1 MKGSKCREQID
12 KRGIPMRT
20 VLPLLFL
27 ALVPLA
33 SAQTTTTVNPGSCRA
48 ISNCRLSTSDGNV
61 LWVSNPN
68 FVDILASD
76 GTILRS
82 CTGIV
87 TYQFGYT
94 QSPPPSSSNLSQ
106 VPFTLHVECDFS
118 GGSITVDQ
126 QGFGYYWRGGG
137 GKGGGGAGV
146 VYRVSS
152 GTVTM
157 N

>member
-1 MKGSKCREQID
+1 
-12 KRGIPMRT
+12 MRT

-27 ALVPLA
+27 ALASLA
-33 SAQTTTTVNPGSCRA
+33 HAQTTTTINPGTCLA
-48 ISNCRLSTSDGNV
+48 ISNCRLGTSDGNV

-76 GTILRS
+76 GSILQS

-87 TYQFGYT
+87 AYQFAYT

-106 VPFTLHVECDFS
+106 VPFTFHVECDYNA
-118 GGSITVDQ
+118 GSIKVDQ
-126 QGFGYYWRGGG
+126 QGYGYYYRGGG
-137 GKGGGGAGV
+137 GKAGGGAGV
-146 VYRVSS
+146 RYRVTS
-152 GTVTM
+152 GTLTV